1 MGFQLQIVSCQTL
14 YSNAASFYKLH
25 RKYLKEKYF
34 HVVFI
39 QLKKC
44 DMFQLN
50 IGLAEKTFANKRV
63 LFVCFHDFFT
73 VLLYFGYLIRNLQP
87 KIPNNFISLKRQLK
101 ENLYQAANLSKL
113 THEQKSCAYWVS

>member
-63 LFVCFHDFFT
+63 LFVCFHDFF
-73 VLLYFGYLIRNLQP
+73 YC
-87 KIPNNFISLKRQLK
+87 FIVFWLPY
-101 ENLYQAANLSKL
+101 EEFI
-113 THEQKSCAYWVS
+113 T